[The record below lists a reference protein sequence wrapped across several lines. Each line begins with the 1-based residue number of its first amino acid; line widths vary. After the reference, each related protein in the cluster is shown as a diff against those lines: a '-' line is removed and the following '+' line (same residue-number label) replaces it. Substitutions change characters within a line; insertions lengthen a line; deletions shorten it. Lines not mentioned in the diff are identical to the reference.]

1 MLSAGVR
8 EMTQISY
15 AVLIVLGLVFTAYF
29 GAAAWRLSGD
39 DHAEITGT
47 LLPGTDEY
55 LAQQLVSD
63 CGDILIL
70 I

>member
-1 MLSAGVR
+1 
-8 EMTQISY
+8 MTQISY

-29 GAAAWRLSGD
+29 GAAA
-39 DHAEITGT
+39 ATITPRSRAPFC
-47 LLPGTDEY
+47 PGTDEY